1 MGSQEQCNGNPQA
14 CLDGNLKWIVLA
26 SRPWPRL
33 RREKEEGLYAARSE
47 MLKPARTRE
56 ADKSQYSD
64 DDITRFGNDNFPA
77 NNLAEPHRT
86 LLPRVLQE

>member
-1 MGSQEQCNGNPQA
+1 
-14 CLDGNLKWIVLA
+14 
-26 SRPWPRL
+26 
-33 RREKEEGLYAARSE
+33 